1 MHATLRWYG
10 GNVELADRLAARA
23 DEIRAVIGAVP
34 GVRAYYLVR
43 TDGGT
48 VSVTVADDSAGTEAS
63 NAAAAD
69 WLRENMPDVAASP
82 PQTSMGEVVLSL

>member
-10 GNVELADRLAARA
+10 GNTELADQLAARG
-23 DEIRAVIGAVP
+23 DEIREVIG
-34 GVRAYYLVR
+34 GLQGLRAYYLVR

-48 VSVTVADDSAGTEAS
+48 VSVTVADSEAGAEES
-63 NAAAAD
+63 NALAAG
-69 WLRENMPDVAASP
+69 WIRENMPEVAASP